1 MTTTVMEGDF
11 LLSDYDLATN
21 LKAEMSHESV
31 GIRPWG
37 SLTEIRRRNSN
48 TKNGVELSSIC
59 LRN

>member
-1 MTTTVMEGDF
+1 MEGDF

-48 TKNGVELSSIC
+48 TKNGVELLSIC